1 MAQVAAAP
9 VVTSIAVAG
18 EPWDGIASAAQRIAV
33 HHVGRAVPAVVVRL
47 ERKSEVVGVADAR
60 GSNIELTVSK
70 ARLAQVDANA
80 LESLALRLIDRHT
93 ERGTHREL
101 AMCENKSDLLWLS
114 SHLACPNELTKHC
127 NPLVPLDEVDCSA
140 RVGRAM
146 SD

>member
-33 HHVGRAVPAVVVRL
+33 HHVCRAVPAVVVRL

-80 LESLALRLIDRHT
+80 LESLASGPAT
-93 ERGTHREL
+93 Y
-101 AMCENKSDLLWLS
+101 
-114 SHLACPNELTKHC
+114 
-127 NPLVPLDEVDCSA
+127 
-140 RVGRAM
+140 
-146 SD
+146 